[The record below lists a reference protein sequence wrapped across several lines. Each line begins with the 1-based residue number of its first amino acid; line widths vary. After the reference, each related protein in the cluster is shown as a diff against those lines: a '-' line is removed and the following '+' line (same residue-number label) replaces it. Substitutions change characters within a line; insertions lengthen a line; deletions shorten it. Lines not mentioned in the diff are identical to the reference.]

1 MAHQGLYSRGSWWS
15 FPFPSPTMASFSS
28 GIEAHS
34 SPVEPPQLFNQHI
47 ANQFN
52 YSFNSYC
59 DINTNSSVPF
69 EAHSSA
75 DHAHLST
82 YPRGSWWSFPCPS
95 PTMASHSSGI
105 EAHSS
110 PVEHT
115 PCSGQTPCYRNHRN
129 FIFDD
134 NSSTLPVMFGH
145 PPSPHI
151 YEYTALCSPECA
163 AWCDPLDSSALF
175 QPRTGADHRISE
187 APCDSLCEYPRNYR
201 SITHPI
207 HYRHVSH
214 TDTVVF
220 EPQVL
225 CPDFNLISHD
235 ATSGGS
241 NMCIPGTPLHVT
253 ECFHDVDHLEALPL
267 IDIEFSHHYFIDYN
281 SNICKYSLLDPSE
294 DMPCCL
300 STPAGVFP
308 DTTSFTTG
316 LGWLSSIP
324 EGLEQST
331 VLALCQCSVRVRC
344 SSCSSVL
351 LIEPCE
357 CCECGAS
364 TFDVVLQC
372 VCECCV
378 HVPGSKVV
386 LDSCPE
392 ACCLSSFCVCFDP
405 GQSLT

>member
-1 MAHQGLYSRGSWWS
+1 MTTVLHCLLCLATPPHPTYMNILLCAVLSALRGAIPWIPPPCFSPVRAQTIVLVRRRVTLYVNIPVITVVLRIL
-15 FPFPSPTMASFSS
+15 FIIDTFHTLTPLFSS
-28 GIEAHS
+28 LRS
-34 SPVEPPQLFNQHI
+34 
-47 ANQFN
+47 
-52 YSFNSYC
+52 C
-59 DINTNSSVPF
+59 
-69 EAHSSA
+69 
-75 DHAHLST
+75 
-82 YPRGSWWSFPCPS
+82 
-95 PTMASHSSGI
+95 
-105 EAHSS
+105 
-110 PVEHT
+110 
-115 PCSGQTPCYRNHRN
+115 
-129 FIFDD
+129 
-134 NSSTLPVMFGH
+134 
-145 PPSPHI
+145 
-151 YEYTALCSPECA
+151 AL
-163 AWCDPLDSSALF
+163 
-175 QPRTGADHRISE
+175 T
-187 APCDSLCEYPRNYR
+187 
-201 SITHPI
+201 
-207 HYRHVSH
+207 
-214 TDTVVF
+214 
-220 EPQVL
+220 
-225 CPDFNLISHD
+225 LISFLTTLRRGA
-235 ATSGGS
+235 ATCASQA
-241 NMCIPGTPLHVT
+241 PPLHVT

-267 IDIEFSHHYFIDYN
+267 IDIEFSHHYFIGYN

-308 DTTSFTTG
+308 DATSFTTG